1 MKKSIVVLLCLLFAS
16 CSNYL
21 RKEEVKDINQCL
33 TQYKKSIHSTEI
45 YYNVNPSYKLLMEGN
60 YKISKAEIIER
71 NGKIVSLQSDFV
83 HFDKPGRIIGN
94 YFFNMYTEGGKTF
107 IYITFKEKNKWYMI
121 KFNSN

>member
-1 MKKSIVVLLCLLFAS
+1 MKKSIMVLLCLLFAS

-33 TQYKKSIHSTEI
+33 AQYLKSIKQTEI
-45 YYNVNPSYKLLMEGN
+45 YYEVNPSYKLLTDGN
-60 YKISKAEIIER
+60 YEISKANITER

-83 HFDKPGRIIGN
+83 YFDGPGKTIDG
-94 YFFNMYTEGGKTF
+94 YLFNMDIWEGKTF